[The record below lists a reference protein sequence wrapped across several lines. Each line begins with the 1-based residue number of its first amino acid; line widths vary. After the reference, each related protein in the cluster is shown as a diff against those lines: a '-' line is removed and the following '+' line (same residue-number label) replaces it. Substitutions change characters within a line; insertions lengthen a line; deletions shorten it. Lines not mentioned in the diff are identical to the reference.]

1 MKIVISSGH
10 GKYVRGASGILDEV
24 DEARRVVEEVAE
36 QLRDG
41 GVDVKVFHDD
51 VSKSQNEN
59 LERIV
64 DFHNAQGVHDLDVS
78 VHFNAYTETSSPLG
92 TECLYGTQAGL
103 ADLVAENIA
112 NISGLIDR
120 GPKKRTDLYFL
131 NQTFEA
137 SILIEVCFVDSDAD
151 ADLYRDNFGE
161 ICGAI
166 ASTIAGKQL
175 DDQHP
180 PALARPSATLFRA
193 QGKVSY
199 FGGPNDKGVSAD
211 EGLAFIYDYDT
222 APWLFLDEQ
231 PAGTT
236 GLARRL
242 DAERVPYV
250 ACRWDYDVTPKE
262 VLALPYPALVRA
274 PSTGV
279 EFLALP
285 ADWGPH
291 EDTDRIA
298 DISPALM
305 HKLGIETD
313 DVVDVTYPAPLRR
326 VIEHA
331 KIRLNKQTI

>member
-1 MKIVISSGH
+1 
-10 GKYVRGASGILDEV
+10 
-24 DEARRVVEEVAE
+24 
-36 QLRDG
+36 
-41 GVDVKVFHDD
+41 
-51 VSKSQNEN
+51 
-59 LERIV
+59 
-64 DFHNAQGVHDLDVS
+64 
-78 VHFNAYTETSSPLG
+78 
-92 TECLYGTQAGL
+92 
-103 ADLVAENIA
+103 
-112 NISGLIDR
+112 
-120 GPKKRTDLYFL
+120 
-131 NQTFEA
+131 
-137 SILIEVCFVDSDAD
+137 
-151 ADLYRDNFGE
+151 
-161 ICGAI
+161 
-166 ASTIAGKQL
+166 
-175 DDQHP
+175 
-180 PALARPSATLFRA
+180 LFRA